1 MRQTALWHQHSLNTD
16 PARWIMLNVSTST
29 RTALDRFVA
38 SGNSQC
44 CGLALHAHLLAA
56 LGRNW
61 TAYIEDLTVALL
73 EQVSGSR
80 SCDLIYYHC

>member
-1 MRQTALWHQHSLNTD
+1 
-16 PARWIMLNVSTST
+16 MLNVSTSS
-29 RTALDRFVA
+29 RTKLDRFLD
-38 SGNSQC
+38 SEDTQC
-44 CGLALHAHLLAA
+44 CDLALHARLLAT

-80 SCDLIYYHC
+80 SCDLICFKY